1 MHFSYACWVVIVKYS
16 FNKIVF
22 KIGNKKMPRRFS
34 LSLASIWVL
43 AMFSVGSHALDSD
56 YDGLPDDWEVQNGR
70 DPLNAD
76 YLISGTCAIDDTGVV
91 CWGSKEISEVPNLVN
106 PIAISAVSE
115 AYVGFSPEQQDFPSG
130 SSLAFKVL
138 DQQGSNTVYVT
149 LVDASGAT
157 WSGWT
162 DSATPTVKDIWTTIE
177 FDYSAAAQSTVDLT
191 QITKVRLAQWNSG
204 TYRFSDV
211 TVVAP

>member
-1 MHFSYACWVVIVKYS
+1 MDDSGSGQDASEDSGDEQTDGQYTFGTNANLTVVADDELGKDV
-16 FNKIVF
+16 VE
-22 KIGNKKMPRRFS
+22 
-34 LSLASIWVL
+34 LEVL
-43 AMFSVGSHALDSD
+43 V
-56 YDGLPDDWEVQNGR
+56 
-70 DPLNAD
+70 
-76 YLISGTCAIDDTGVV
+76 SGDF
-91 CWGSKEISEVPNLVN
+91 EQ
-106 PIAISAVSE
+106 

-149 LVDASGAT
+149 LVDAFGAT

-211 TVVAP
+211 TVIAP